1 MKKVLSIMLC
11 LCAVVTMQAQ
21 TIKQGDKFFDGLT
34 LYTVQEV
41 RMGKYAYMTGNKEEE
56 LTLEKV
62 DGKVGEYK
70 LIPSRQADEPPFGC
84 EWNGRV
90 QYIRHEERS
99 LLAFRKSKNG
109 DVVWTMDLT
118 RDSYDDCTMRQQM
131 MEQEEP
137 ENAGTLVLNRPYL
150 QDISKEDLRLMR
162 NRILANHGYRFQSKD
177 LQEHFGKYAWYKPVK
192 DNSTIK
198 LNIIEQINVELI
210 KSEEESREYE

>member
-1 MKKVLSIMLC
+1 MRTILLTLI
-11 LCAVVTMQAQ
+11 LCAYSLCGIQAQ
-21 TIKQGDKFFDGLT
+21 IIKQGDKFFDGIA

-41 RMGKYAYMTGNKEEE
+41 RKGKYVYMTGNEGEE

-62 DGKVGEYK
+62 DSKVGEYT
-70 LIPSRQADEPPFGC
+70 LQPSRQADEPPFGC
-84 EWNGRV
+84 KWGCRV
-90 QYIRHEERS
+90 QYIRHDERN
-99 LLAFRKSKNG
+99 LLAFRKPNNG

-118 RDSYDDCTMRQQM
+118 RDSYDDCTMRQEM
-131 MEQEEP
+131 MEQEES

-150 QDISKEDLRLMR
+150 QNISKEDLRLMR

-198 LNIIEQINVELI
+198 LDVIEQLNIELI
-210 KSEEESREYE
+210 KSEEAERK